1 MTEFT
6 STVTLTFEINNLEAF
21 DKEEYIERLKEQYIE
36 LYDLEIKDHEISNIE
51 EVQPLKCNPIESNQS
66 IMTQTKVI
74 GESVKRTERNFV
86 KSYTDD
92 YAKAITE
99 NYRQYHIN
107 TLQGNLSGNYPEYAR
122 EQLDAIENGTANL
135 MWFKVY
141 SGKRYYKI
149 VQQEFE
155 TWEKSKY
162 YGQYRDS
169 SVHSFVDKETGEVYK
184 PAGWAK
190 PAKHVRFDM
199 RDVKQLRFLLN
210 PRNVDW
216 AGGYLYL
223 R

>member
-1 MTEFT
+1 MTT
-6 STVTLTFEINNLEAF
+6 STPTQV
-21 DKEEYIERLKEQYIE
+21 KQ
-36 LYDLEIKDHEISNIE
+36 EIKDR
-51 EVQPLKCNPIESNQS
+51 VAGWVA
-66 IMTQTKVI
+66 T
-74 GESVKRTERNFV
+74 
-86 KSYTDD
+86 
-92 YAKAITE
+92 YAKTITE
-99 NYRQYHIN
+99 NYRQYHIH
-107 TLQGNLSGNYPEYAR
+107 TLTGNLSGNYPEYAR

-155 TWEKSKY
+155 TWSGSKY
-162 YGQYRDS
+162 FNLYRDA

-199 RDVKQLRFLLN
+199 RDVRQLKFLLD
-210 PRNVDW
+210 PKNVGW